1 MVNNNLFGI
10 KEFCSQ
16 PNVKLNNGTKENITF
31 KFCSS
36 HTIIFWSVIF
46 VILIMEKSSN
56 NIVPRIGLG
65 TYNMNSEE
73 AEEMTYAAIDYG
85 YRHIDTAAV
94 YRNEDGVGRAL
105 KRIFTDTDLE
115 RSDITITTKLWPGGL
130 VEVDRVKN
138 NEGTIKSLEKSL
150 RNLDLEYVDLYLI
163 HSPHAKGKRIE
174 QWETLLSQQEMGK
187 IKNIGVS
194 NWGINHLEELN
205 DKGYPL
211 PAANQI
217 ELHPW
222 SQKPEL
228 VAYLQENN
236 IDIIAYSSLVPLS
249 TWRHKDGENSLK
261 TDQMYKDSED
271 ADSPFKKLA
280 IKYNVSEAQI
290 LLKWALQLGYAILPK
305 SVQIDRMKD
314 NFDLTF
320 TIDEG
325 DMQLIETLDRG
336 GSVTWEYGDPLAV
349 K

>member
-1 MVNNNLFGI
+1 MQNNP
-10 KEFCSQ
+10 K
-16 PNVKLNNGTKENITF
+16 
-31 KFCSS
+31 
-36 HTIIFWSVIF
+36 H
-46 VILIMEKSSN
+46 
-56 NIVPRIGLG
+56 IVPRIGLG
-65 TYNMNSEE
+65 TYNMDSKE

-105 KRIFTDTDLE
+105 NNIFTDTNLN

-130 VEVDRVKN
+130 VKVDRVKN

-163 HSPHAKGKRIE
+163 HSPHAKGKRLE
-174 QWETLLSQQEMGK
+174 QWETLISQQEIGK
-187 IKNIGVS
+187 IKHIGVS
-194 NWGINHLEELN
+194 NWGINHLEELKE
-205 DKGYPL
+205 KGYPL
-211 PAANQI
+211 PDANQI
-217 ELHPW
+217 EIHPW
-222 SQKPEL
+222 SQKSEL

-261 TDQMYKDSED
+261 TEQMYKDSED
-271 ADSPFKKLA
+271 PDSPFKKLA
-280 IKYNVSEAQI
+280 KKYNVSEAQI

-305 SVQIDRMKD
+305 SIQIDRMKD
-314 NFDLTF
+314 NYDLTF
-320 TIDEG
+320 NIDQD
-325 DMQLIETLDRG
+325 DMLLIDSLDRG